1 MKNILNKT
9 INNILTLIAA
19 VALASCVGQSSNAT
33 GVKPYLRDTCAVT
46 DNKLG
51 TMGPVVAKVYGN
63 KQVKFCCQPC
73 VVKFE
78 KDPQRYLAT
87 L

>member
-1 MKNILNKT
+1 MKK
-9 INNILTLIAA
+9 ILTLIVAA
-19 VALASCVGQSSNAT
+19 GLVSCADLSSNTA

-63 KQVKFCCQPC
+63 RQVKFCCQPC

>member
-1 MKNILNKT
+1 MKT
-9 INNILTLIAA
+9 ILTLIAA
-19 VALASCVGQSSNAT
+19 AALVSCAGQSSNTA

-51 TMGPVVAKVYGN
+51 TMGPVVAKVYGD

-78 KDPQRYLAT
+78 KDPQRYLAA

>member
-1 MKNILNKT
+1 MKT
-9 INNILTLIAA
+9 ILTLIAA
-19 VALASCVGQSSNAT
+19 AALASCAGQSSNAT

-51 TMGPVVAKVYGN
+51 TMGPVVSKVYGD

-73 VVKFE
+73 VAKFE
-78 KDPQRYLAT
+78 KDPQRYLAA

>member
-1 MKNILNKT
+1 MKT
-9 INNILTLIAA
+9 ILTLIAA
-19 VALASCVGQSSNAT
+19 AGLLSCASTPSST
-33 GVKPYLRDTCAVT
+33 VGVKPYTKDTCAVT

-51 TMGPVVAKVYGN
+51 TMGPVVTKVYGD

-78 KDPQRYLAT
+78 KNPERYLQK